1 MNERH
6 HLRSL
11 SARDM
16 APILAVARNLAAP
29 FDLVTML
36 AEVVS
41 AATQVLNADRGTVWL
56 YDAEGDQLV
65 LLVATGIDPVRVPAD
80 SGIVGSCAKS
90 RRIINTPDCYAD
102 PRFNRDLDKH
112 TGYRTRCMLTLPLVD
127 HKDVLVGVLQV
138 LNKSDGIFDQDDE
151 ALATALAAQCA
162 VALQRVRMTEAL
174 IEGEKMRQQLEMARV
189 VQMSTLPATMP
200 CVPGYDVYGTFKPAD
215 LTGGDTFDLA
225 LLDQGLLVVLGDA
238 AGHGIAPAL
247 HVTQMHA
254 MLRMA
259 FRMGA
264 NLETAFTQVN
274 NQLADTLPD
283 DRFITAF
290 IGLLDAAAHRMRFHS
305 GGQAPILHFQ
315 AASGACA
322 RHNPT
327 SFPLAAMPLSKLRPA
342 VTLEM
347 EPGDILVLL
356 SDGIYEY
363 HDANQQQ
370 FGEQRV
376 ADIVLAHHR
385 KSAAEL
391 AAILLEAVRDF
402 ADGAPQEDDIT
413 MVLVRRAG
421 AVETAHR
428 AFARSINSLHD
439 IFDFTAQVFTQQK
452 IDHSLLPT
460 VDFAIEELFTNL
472 VRYSTMSDAAVDLT
486 LTGVAGGVEVTLT
499 DHDVE
504 PFDVTQSPE
513 VDIGKPIGQ
522 REPGGL
528 GLHLVRRMVDSI
540 DYQYTK
546 ENRQSRITFRATF
559 AGQRP
564 SRGASKTQG

>member
-1 MNERH
+1 MSA
-6 HLRSL
+6 RSPTRGL

-16 APILAVARNLAAP
+16 GPILAVTRNLAAP
-29 FDLVTML
+29 FDLTTML
-36 AEVVS
+36 AEVVN

-56 YDAEGDQLV
+56 YDADADQLV
-65 LLVATGIDPVRVPAD
+65 LRVATGIEPVRVPAG
-80 SGIVGSCAKS
+80 SGLVGSCARS
-90 RRIINTPDCYAD
+90 RQIINVPDCYAD
-102 PRFNRDLDKH
+102 PRFNPDLDRRSD
-112 TGYRTRCMLTLPLVD
+112 YRTRCMLTLPLVD

-138 LNKSDGIFDQDDE
+138 LNKADGVFDEDDE
-151 ALATALAAQCA
+151 ALASALAAQCA

-189 VQMSTLPATMP
+189 VQMSTLPAAMP
-200 CVPGYDVYGTFKPAD
+200 SVPGYDVYGTFKPAD

-225 LLDQGLLVVLGDA
+225 LLPQGLLVVLGDA
-238 AGHGIAPAL
+238 TGHGIAPAL

-259 FRMGA
+259 FRLGA
-264 NLETAFTQVN
+264 DLETAFIQVN
-274 NQLADTLPD
+274 NQLADVLPS

-290 IGLLDAAAHRMRFHS
+290 IGLLDTAAHRMRFHS
-305 GGQAPILHFQ
+305 GGQAPILYFQ
-315 AASGACA
+315 AAAGACM

-342 VTLEM
+342 VILEM

-363 HDANQQQ
+363 HDANGEQ

-376 ADIVLAHHR
+376 VDIVQAHHG
-385 KSAAEL
+385 KPAAEL
-391 AAILLEAVRDF
+391 SAILLDAVKAF

-413 MVLVRRAG
+413 VVLVKRGG
-421 AVETAHR
+421 ALATAQR
-428 AFARSINSLHD
+428 SFRRSIDSLQD
-439 IFDFTAQVFTQQK
+439 IFDFTAKAFAKQK
-452 IDHSLLPT
+452 IDPVLLQI
-460 VDFAIEELFTNL
+460 VDFTVEELFTNM
-472 VRYSTMSDAAVDLT
+472 VKYSKMSEAAVDLA
-486 LTGVAGGVEVTLT
+486 LTGIAGGVEVTLT

-504 PFDVTQSPE
+504 PFDVTRSPE
-513 VDIGKPIGQ
+513 VDIDKPIEQ

-528 GLHLVRRMVDSI
+528 GLHLIRRMVDSI

-546 ENRQSRITFRATF
+546 ENRQSRITFR
-559 AGQRP
+559 
-564 SRGASKTQG
+564 KTLAR